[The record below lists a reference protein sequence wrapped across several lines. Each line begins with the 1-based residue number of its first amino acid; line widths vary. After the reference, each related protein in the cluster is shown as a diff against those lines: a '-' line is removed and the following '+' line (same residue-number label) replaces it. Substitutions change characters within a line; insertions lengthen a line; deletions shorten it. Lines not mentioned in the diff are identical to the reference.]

1 MSSTGV
7 EKLPEVAETPKDTTS
22 TVSEPVQPKE
32 VDLLDPKKVRNGR
45 VEL

>member
-7 EKLPEVAETPKDTTS
+7 EKLPEVTETPKDTT
-22 TVSEPVQPKE
+22 VPEPIQPKE

-45 VEL
+45 VEP